1 MKRTSLHVC
10 ACSAVVVLSGSLAG
24 GAERSRP
31 HSGMTPPS
39 YNWPQWRGPAGQG
52 ISADARVPLEWSA
65 TENVLWKV
73 PIPGR
78 GHSQP
83 IVWGDRVFLT
93 TAIEGEVVPGAQAVK
108 HVDEGKEFLHPDSM
122 GANKKHAF
130 KVLAVDAA
138 TGKILWEQTAWEGT
152 PYDDRHKKS
161 SYAAPTPV
169 TDGRLVYAYFG
180 TEGLYAYDFDGKLA
194 WKAMPGKIATLG
206 MAVGT
211 SPVLHG
217 DLVILQCDEDG
228 GKGSFIVAY
237 HKETGKEA
245 WRTARPVQVSWSTPV
260 LVVSRETGRAEVVT
274 TGNEWVIAYDPASGK
289 ELWRTKGVAANAI
302 PSAVTG
308 EDLVVVSAG
317 YPDKVAMAI
326 RPGGRGDLTGT
337 PRILW
342 KYAKGTAYVPSPIL
356 YGDYVYLVT
365 DKGLVTCLDAR
376 TGEVKYEGARVPVPA
391 TFTASPVAV
400 DGRLVW
406 VSEDGD
412 AYVIKSGPVHEVLRT
427 NPIGEPVYAS
437 PAIAQGRMFIRGA
450 QHLYCIGR
458 KPA

>member
-1 MKRTSLHVC
+1 MNRTGRVLGALCV
-10 ACSAVVVLSGSLAG
+10 SAVAGSAALAV
-24 GAERSRP
+24 E
-31 HSGMTPPS
+31 PS

-52 ISADARVPLEWSA
+52 ISTDSRVPLAWSA
-65 TENVLWKV
+65 SENVLWKT

-93 TAIEGEVVPGAQAVK
+93 TALEGEVVPGAQAVK
-108 HVDEGKEFLHPDSM
+108 HMDEGKEFLHPDSV
-122 GANKKHAF
+122 GANRKHTF

-138 TGKILWEQTAWEGT
+138 SGKLLWERTAWEGT

-169 TDGRLVYAYFG
+169 TDGRHVFAYFG

-194 WKAMPGKIATLG
+194 WKAVPGKIATLG

-211 SPVLHG
+211 SPVLHEN
-217 DLVILQCDEDG
+217 LVILQCDEDG

-237 HKETGKEA
+237 DKKTGKEA
-245 WRTARPVQVSWSTPV
+245 WRQSRPVQVSWSTPV
-260 LVVSRETGRAEVVT
+260 LVEAREPRRTELVT
-274 TGNEWVIAYDPASGK
+274 TGNEWVIAYDPATGK
-289 ELWRTKGVAANAI
+289 ELWRTRGVAANAI
-302 PSAVTG
+302 PTAVTG
-308 EDLVVVSAG
+308 DDLVIVSAG

-326 RPGGRGDLTGT
+326 RPGGSGDITGT

-342 KYAKGTAYVPSPIL
+342 KYTKGTAYVPSPIL
-356 YGDYVYLVT
+356 FGDYVYLVT

-376 TGEVKYEGARVPVPA
+376 TGEVQYEGGRVPVPA
-391 TFTASPVAV
+391 TFVSSPVAI

-412 AYVIKSGPVHEVLRT
+412 AFVIKPGPQHEILRT
-427 NPIGEPVYAS
+427 NPLGEQVFAS
-437 PAIAQGRMFIRGA
+437 PAIAQGRIFIRGA
-450 QHLYCIGR
+450 HNLYCIG
-458 KPA
+458 KA

>member
-1 MKRTSLHVC
+1 MKRTFR
-10 ACSAVVVLSGSLAG
+10 VLAASGVIAMAG
-24 GAERSRP
+24 GAALAVE
-31 HSGMTPPS
+31 PS

-52 ISADARVPLEWSA
+52 ISNDGRVPLEWSA
-65 TENVLWKV
+65 TQNVLWKT

-93 TAIEGEVVPGAQAVK
+93 TAVEGEVVPGAAAVK
-108 HVDEGKEFLHPDSM
+108 HVDEGKEFLHPDSV
-122 GANKKHAF
+122 GANKKHTF
-130 KVLAVDAA
+130 KVLAMDAK
-138 TGKILWEQTAWEGT
+138 TGKPLWERTAWEGT

-169 TDGRLVYAYFG
+169 TDGERVYAYFG
-180 TEGLYAYDFDGKLA
+180 TEGLYAYDFAGQLL
-194 WKAMPGKIATLG
+194 WKTMPGKIATLG

-217 DLVILQCDEDG
+217 NVVILQCDEDG
-228 GKGSFIVAY
+228 GKASFIVAY
-237 HKETGKEA
+237 DKKTGKEA
-245 WRTARPVQVSWSTPV
+245 WRQSRPVQVSWSTPV
-260 LVVSRETGRAEVVT
+260 LVEAREPRRTELVT
-274 TGNEWVIAYDPASGK
+274 TGNEWVIAYDPATGQ

-302 PSAVTG
+302 PTAVTG
-308 EDLVVVSAG
+308 DDLVVVSAG

-326 RPGGRGDLTGT
+326 RPGGSGDITGT

-342 KYAKGTAYVPSPIL
+342 KYTKGTAYVPSPIL
-356 YGDYVYLVT
+356 FGDYVYLVT

-391 TFTASPVAV
+391 TFVSSPVAI

-412 AYVIKSGPVHEVLRT
+412 AFVIKPGPQHEILRT
-427 NPIGEPVYAS
+427 NPLGEQVFAS
-437 PAIAQGRMFIRGA
+437 PAIAQGRIFIRGA
-450 QHLYCIGR
+450 QNLYCIGR
-458 KPA
+458 A

>member
-1 MKRTSLHVC
+1 MNRTPVSVC
-10 ACSAVVVLSGSLAG
+10 AAVVLA
-24 GAERSRP
+24 AAFPVPLARATE
-31 HSGMTPPS
+31 PS

-52 ISADARVPLEWSA
+52 ISTDARVPLEWTA
-65 TENVLWKV
+65 TENVLWKTA
-73 PIPGR
+73 IPGR

-83 IVWGDRVFLT
+83 IVWGGRLFLT
-93 TAIEGEVVPGAQAVK
+93 TAIEGEVVPGAGPVK
-108 HVDEGKEFLHPDSM
+108 HMDEGKEFLHPDSV
-122 GANKKHAF
+122 GANKKHTF
-130 KVLAVDAA
+130 KVLAVDADS
-138 TGKILWEQTAWEGT
+138 GKILWERTAWEGT
-152 PYDDRHKKS
+152 PFDDRHKKS

-180 TEGLYAYDFDGKLA
+180 TEGLYAYDFEGKLA
-194 WKAMPGKIATLG
+194 WQVMPGKIATLG

-211 SPVLHG
+211 SPVLHEN
-217 DLVILQCDEDG
+217 LVILQCDEDG
-228 GKGSFIVAY
+228 GAGSFIAAY
-237 HKETGKEA
+237 DKKTGREA

-260 LVVSRETGRAEVVT
+260 LVTARETGRAELVT
-274 TGNEWVIAYDPASGK
+274 TGNEWVIAYDPTTGK

-308 EDLVVVSAG
+308 PDLVIVSAG
-317 YPDKVAMAI
+317 FPDKVAMAI
-326 RPGGRGDLTGT
+326 KPGGSGDLTGT

-356 YGDYVYLVT
+356 VGDYVYLVT

-412 AYVIKSGPVHEVLRT
+412 AYVIKPGPVHEVLRT
-427 NPIGEPVYAS
+427 NTLGEPVYAS
-437 PAIAQGRMFIRGA
+437 PAIAQGRLFIRGA
-450 QHLYCIGR
+450 RHLYCIGK

>member
-1 MKRTSLHVC
+1 MNRTFR
-10 ACSAVVVLSGSLAG
+10 VVAASCLIAAAG
-24 GAERSRP
+24 GAVLAVE
-31 HSGMTPPS
+31 PS
-39 YNWPQWRGPAGQG
+39 SSNWPQWRGPAGQG
-52 ISADARVPLEWSA
+52 ISTDGRVPLEWSA
-65 TENVLWKV
+65 TENVLWKT

-83 IVWGDRVFLT
+83 IVWGNRVFLT
-93 TAIEGEVVPGAQAVK
+93 TAVEGEVVPGAAAVK
-108 HVDEGKEFLHPDSM
+108 HVDEGKEFLHPDAL
-122 GANKKHAF
+122 GANKKHTF

-138 TGKILWEQTAWEGT
+138 SGRLLWERTAWEGT

-169 TDGRLVYAYFG
+169 TDGKLVYAYFG
-180 TEGLYAYDFDGKLA
+180 TEGLYAYDFAGQLA
-194 WKAMPGKIATLG
+194 WKAMPGKIPTLG

-217 DLVILQCDEDG
+217 DHVILQCDEDG
-228 GKGSFIVAY
+228 GKASFIVAY
-237 HKETGKEA
+237 DKKTGKEA
-245 WRTARPVQVSWSTPV
+245 WRRSRPVQVSWSTPV
-260 LVVSRETGRAEVVT
+260 LVNARETGRTELVT

-289 ELWRTKGVAANAI
+289 ELWRAKGVAANAI
-302 PSAVTG
+302 PTAVTG
-308 EDLVVVSAG
+308 DDLVIVSAG

-326 RPGGRGDLTGT
+326 KPGGSGDITGT

-342 KYAKGTAYVPSPIL
+342 KYSKGTAYVPSPIL
-356 YGDYVYLVT
+356 FGDYVYLVT

-391 TFTASPVAV
+391 TFVSSPVAI

-412 AYVIKSGPVHEVLRT
+412 AFVIKPGPQHEIVRT
-427 NPIGEPVYAS
+427 NALGEPVFAS
-437 PAIAQGRMFIRGA
+437 PAIAQGRLFIRGA
-450 QHLYCIGR
+450 QHLYCIG
-458 KPA
+458 KA

>member
-1 MKRTSLHVC
+1 MNRTLGAVC
-10 ACSAVVVLSGSLAG
+10 AACLAASASAAPAPS
-24 GAERSRP
+24 
-31 HSGMTPPS
+31 PS

-52 ISADARVPLEWSA
+52 ISTDSRVPLEWSA
-65 TENVLWKV
+65 TDNVLWKT

-83 IVWGDRVFLT
+83 IVWGDRLFLT

-108 HVDEGKEFLHPDSM
+108 HMNEGEEFLHPDSI
-122 GANKKHAF
+122 GANRKHTF
-130 KVLAVDAA
+130 KVLSLDAES
-138 TGKILWEQTAWEGT
+138 GKLLWERTAWEGT
-152 PYDDRHKKS
+152 PFDDRHKKS
-161 SYAAPTPV
+161 SFASPTPV
-169 TDGRLVYAYFG
+169 TDGKLVFAYFG
-180 TEGLYAYDFDGKLA
+180 TEGLYVYDFGGKLA

-206 MAVGT
+206 MGVAT

-228 GKGSFIVAY
+228 GQASFIVAY
-237 HKETGKEA
+237 DKKSGREA
-245 WRTARPVQVSWSTPV
+245 WRQARPVQVSWSTPV
-260 LVVSRETGRAEVVT
+260 LVTARENGRTELVT
-274 TGNEWVIAYDPASGK
+274 TGNEWVIAYEPATGK

-308 EDLVVVSAG
+308 PDLVVVSAG

-326 RPGGRGDLTGT
+326 RPGGSGDITGT

-356 YGDYVYLVT
+356 VGDYVYLVT

-391 TFTASPVAV
+391 TFTASPVAI
-400 DGRLVW
+400 DDRLVW

-412 AYVIKSGPVHEVLRT
+412 AYVIKPGPQHEVLRT
-427 NPIGEPVYAS
+427 NPLGEPVYAS
-437 PAIAQGRMFIRGA
+437 PAIAQGRIFIRGA
-450 QHLYCIGR
+450 QHLYCIG
-458 KPA
+458 KKKA